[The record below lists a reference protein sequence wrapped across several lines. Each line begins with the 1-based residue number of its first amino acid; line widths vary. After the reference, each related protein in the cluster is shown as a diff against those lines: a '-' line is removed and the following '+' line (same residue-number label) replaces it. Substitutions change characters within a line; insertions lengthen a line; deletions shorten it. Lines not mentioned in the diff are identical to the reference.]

1 MNCYDIITKEIITY
15 TLITTHN
22 NDHMPKKQVRMAHT
36 VFTSFYLFFDP
47 LVDFNVKFHSANGW
61 SNEEQM

>member
-1 MNCYDIITKEIITY
+1 MNCYDIIIKEIITY

-36 VFTSFYLFFDP
+36 EILPFL
-47 LVDFNVKFHSANGW
+47 
-61 SNEEQM
+61 